1 MKMEGRVKNLS
12 YTTSGLLIRRM
23 YAEVRE
29 NRAKWLGVNLQ
40 LKSTNNE
47 VDNTS
52 SATIPNGRQTKLD
65 INYIRT
71 CLREI
76 IPGYLTINRKGWK
89 ADLHKIS
96 SQLVLPGFCIDSV
109 LLLSNFLTLFSGK
122 PVKPLPVLLIKA
134 S

>member
-1 MKMEGRVKNLS
+1 MQKFVKI
-12 YTTSGLLIRRM
+12 GQ
-23 YAEVRE
+23 
-29 NRAKWLGVNLQ
+29 WLGVNSQ

-47 VDNTS
+47 VDKTA

-76 IPGYLTINRKGWK
+76 IPVSLIINRKGWK

-96 SQLVLPGFCIDSV
+96 IPLVLPGFCIDSV
-109 LLLSNFLTLFSGK
+109 LLLSNFLTLYSDK
-122 PVKPLPVLLIKA
+122 PVKPLSVLVIKA